1 MLHAAYVFLYFVE
14 YGLYFL
20 LLRIK
25 KRVGFSLFVK
35 SPVHFFLYDKD
46 PLPKSKAE
54 VTQLCRRRSIHL
66 RTTGVERNKGI
77 YNGPLNRCAILFC
90 LSNGISPSWSN
101 RMSVEIVSFLS
112 VLIEIVLDAH
122 NCDVSCFPLFSR
134 RMRMADRMSGLSGTV
149 ISSLFEGRKDE
160 RYFQSVPASI
170 SRLRSFSKYSSV
182 LLHSFSCCL

>member
-1 MLHAAYVFLYFVE
+1 MQTQVYPFADNRSGAEQRDIQWSVE
-14 YGLYFL
+14 SVCYTL
-20 LLRIK
+20 LL
-25 KRVGFSLFVK
+25 V
-35 SPVHFFLYDKD
+35 
-46 PLPKSKAE
+46 
-54 VTQLCRRRSIHL
+54 
-66 RTTGVERNKGI
+66 
-77 YNGPLNRCAILFC
+77 
-90 LSNGISPSWSN
+90 NGISPSWSN

>member
-1 MLHAAYVFLYFVE
+1 MFSCISWNMVCIFSCSASKNVLDSACSSRVLYTSFCTI
-14 YGLYFL
+14 
-20 LLRIK
+20 RN
-25 KRVGFSLFVK
+25 
-35 SPVHFFLYDKD
+35 

-54 VTQLCRRRSIHL
+54 VIQLCRRRSIHL

-77 YNGPLNRCAILFC
+77 YNGPFNRCAILFR

-112 VLIEIVLDAH
+112 VSIEIVLYAH
-122 NCDVSCFPLFSR
+122 NCDVSCFSLFSR